1 MSAQSPYEKLG
12 VSEDAS
18 FEEIQSARAR
28 LVEELAGDQR
38 KIAEVEAAYDALLME
53 RLRLRQEGKIKVP
66 DRIRFP
72 EKLATPAPVETPAP
86 VGKSPEWL
94 QKFID
99 QPSTADIALPGAVMT
114 GLGALV
120 YFYSEASVLQV
131 AMAIATGSALYFVY
145 RKERKLGRSVLVGI
159 GGLIVGFA
167 IGGILFSLLQP
178 HVPGLPSNEVFISLV
193 TFLILWLFSSFIK

>member
-18 FEEIQSARAR
+18 FEEIQSARVR
-28 LVEELAGDQR
+28 LVEELSGDPR
-38 KIAEVEAAYDALLME
+38 KVAEVEAAYDSLLME

-72 EKLATPAPVETPAP
+72 EKLATPAPSETPAP
-86 VGKSPEWL
+86 AAQSSQWL
-94 QKFID
+94 KKLID
-99 QPSTADIALPGAVMT
+99 QPSTADIALPAAIMT

-120 YFYSEASVLQV
+120 FFYPDPSVLQIG
-131 AMAIATGSALYFVY
+131 MAIATGSSLYFIY
-145 RKERKLGRSVLVGI
+145 RKERKLGRAVLLGI

-167 IGGILFSLLQP
+167 LGGIFYTLLQP
-178 HVPGLPSNEVFISLV
+178 HVPGLPSSEVFISLV
-193 TFLILWLFSSFIK
+193 TFIILWAFSSFTK